1 MIILHVKYNCKP
13 DCREAFLNAIK
24 ENRLD
29 EASRNES
36 GNLKYDYSFD
46 AEDKNALILTELWK
60 DKDAVAFHNG
70 TEHFKKLGEMKAEY
84 VESVEIQRFEAEPI
98 L

>member
-1 MIILHVKYNCKP
+1 MIILHVKYNCKEN
-13 DCREAFLNAIK
+13 CREAFLNAIK
-24 ENRLD
+24 ENKLD
-29 EASRNES
+29 EACRNES

-60 DKDAVAFHNG
+60 DRDAVEFHNE
-70 TEHFKKLGEMKAEY
+70 TEHFKKLGELKTEF
-84 VESVEIQRFEAEPI
+84 VENVEIRRFDAEPI